1 MNESEDPIQKEI
13 RLRAEAKERL
23 RKKFGEGGIGR
34 QAVGSSPIPPGG
46 YGNQPASSSQ
56 AGDEYEWS
64 LSIITSIT
72 KTLSNIGQ
80 GLVKSFQDA
89 KIGETIQSGVTSV
102 KNKLNDPEFQ
112 KDVKQKAEAGW
123 SWLSS
128 TAGSIWNAAKEAA
141 TQISNDFNEAAN
153 DKPNSP
159 RPSVSDDTPV
169 KQTAS
174 QPAPK
179 KEEDDDDKNSD
190 IEEEENDDDWMEKEL
205 AKAK

>member
-1 MNESEDPIQKEI
+1 M
-13 RLRAEAKERL
+13 
-23 RKKFGEGGIGR
+23 F
-34 QAVGSSPIPPGG
+34 
-46 YGNQPASSSQ
+46 
-56 AGDEYEWS
+56 
-64 LSIITSIT
+64 IITSIT

-141 TQISNDFNEAAN
+141 TQISNDFNEVNN

-159 RPSVSDDTPV
+159 RPSVSHDTTTS
-169 KQTAS
+169 KQAAYQAAS
-174 QPAPK
+174 K
-179 KEEDDDDKNSD
+179 KEEDDEDKNSD
-190 IEEEENDDDWMEKEL
+190 IEVDDDDDDWMEKEL